1 MTGVEFRP
9 EAFDAPAAFELTEAV
24 QQEYVLR
31 YGTRDETQ
39 IEVAQFA
46 PPLGIFVLGWDGDQP
61 VACGGVRLIT
71 PDLGELKRMYVAPA
85 ARRRGIARALL
96 AHLEEEA
103 RTLGATRLRL
113 EVGIRQP
120 EALTL
125 YPSAAYLPVEPFGHY
140 AADPLARHF
149 AKALVDVRDTNA

>member
-1 MTGVEFRP
+1 MTGVEFRLT
-9 EAFDAPAAFELTEAV
+9 AFNAPAAFALTEAL
-24 QQEYVLR
+24 QQEYVVR
-31 YGTRDETQ
+31 YGTRDETR

-61 VACGGVRLIT
+61 LACGGARLIT
-71 PDLGELKRMYVAPA
+71 SELGELKRMYVAPA

-96 AHLEEEA
+96 AHLENEA
-103 RTLGATRLRL
+103 RTLGATHLRL

-125 YPSAAYLPVEPFGHY
+125 YPSAAYLPIEPFGHY
-140 AADPLARHF
+140 AGDPLARHF
-149 AKALVDVRDTNA
+149 AKPLVDVPGPHT